1 LFNLKKI
8 IIMEVLYIALGIVSS
23 IFIFLLGY
31 SVNGVFNIQ
40 KKVIELQERTNI
52 IDVNLG
58 QIEEHIHIR
67 INTAETELQRNI
79 DSLEREF
86 NSVLD
91 SRIDKLEHRVS
102 AKIPPTNEE
111 VMTQL
116 LNLKEEFL
124 TLRKNL

>member
-1 LFNLKKI
+1 
-8 IIMEVLYIALGIVSS
+8 MEILYIALGIVSS
-23 IFIFLLGY
+23 VFIFLLGY

-40 KKVIELQERTNI
+40 KKIIELKERIQI

-67 INTAETELQRNI
+67 INEVEKELQTNI
-79 DSLEREF
+79 DRVDREF
-86 NSVLD
+86 NSALD

-111 VMTQL
+111 VIKEL